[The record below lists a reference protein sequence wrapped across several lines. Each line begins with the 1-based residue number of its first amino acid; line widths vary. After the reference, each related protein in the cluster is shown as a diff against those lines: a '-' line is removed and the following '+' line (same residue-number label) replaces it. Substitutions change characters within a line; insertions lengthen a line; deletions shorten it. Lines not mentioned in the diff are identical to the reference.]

1 MVNQFVFN
9 GGAPVFV
16 GRPRGPGRWS
26 WYGCFALSLMIRGCQ
41 APGFVEAPI
50 LGFLSSRGFCPGLV
64 DPFGMDLDGRSVV
77 NR

>member
-1 MVNQFVFN
+1 MRFHSTKKDPFFGFFYAYTHRSFHTQTWRPS
-9 GGAPVFV
+9 GHTI
-16 GRPRGPGRWS
+16 GRT
-26 WYGCFALSLMIRGCQ
+26 CQ